1 MSDEEKAEIVIGFAA
16 TLVEQSEDI
25 PPEYAQIAREY
36 FWELIWTR
44 KVRTMRLLMA
54 AFALGVLTDAV
65 IANYYVAIGR
75 GQVLTAVLL
84 SIVVTAIP
92 FLVTERAITLKR
104 RAVFIAYALGC
115 GLGTAVGMMISL

>member
-1 MSDEEKAEIVIGFAA
+1 
-16 TLVEQSEDI
+16 
-25 PPEYAQIAREY
+25 
-36 FWELIWTR
+36 
-44 KVRTMRLLMA
+44 MRLLAA